1 MNKCKIR
8 FVFYRARFEWRSFLK
23 TRKIHLVDDVINV
36 WTLLIN
42 LPVVIW
48 QERSWNVKKWGKAVW
63 QFIKDCYSHVEVW
76 LPGQNGNFKIFSHD
90 IDTETSSP
98 VFVGTCWTST
108 MRGNEKGTCS
118 RPASEV
124 LKHPERWEYKEY
136 EIDEYQFSRGKLW
149 MQREVANNKGYG
161 FKNFG
166 TFFGLGKL
174 IYEKWKNICSQFCN
188 NYAVMIDLL
197 PIPFK
202 VVSPRRL
209 SRKLPGKM
217 QRIQ

>member
-1 MNKCKIR
+1 MKIR
-8 FVFYRARFEWRSFLK
+8 FVFYKAKFEWRSFLK
-23 TRKIHLVDDVINV
+23 TRKIHLVDDVISW
-36 WTLLIN
+36 WTWIAN
-42 LPVVIW
+42 IGTEP
-48 QERSWNVKKWGKAVW
+48 
-63 QFIKDCYSHVEVW
+63 YSHVEVW
-76 LPGQNGNFKIFSHD
+76 LPDEHGFFTCLVPSVHGCY
-90 IDTETSSP
+90 E
-98 VFVGTCWTST
+98 GTCYTST

-136 EIDEYQFSRGKLW
+136 DIDEYQFTRGKLW

-188 NYAVMIDLL
+188 NYGVMIDLL
-197 PIPFK
+197 PTPFK

-217 QRIQ
+217 RRLV

>member
-1 MNKCKIR
+1 MKVR
-8 FVFYRARFEWRSFLK
+8 FVFYRAKFEWRSFLK
-23 TRKIHLVDDVINV
+23 TRKIHLVDDVISW
-36 WTLLIN
+36 WTFLFN
-42 LPVVIW
+42 WKTGP
-48 QERSWNVKKWGKAVW
+48 
-63 QFIKDCYSHVEVW
+63 YSHVEVW
-76 LPGQNGNFKIFSHD
+76 LPGKDGLFRNPTRAIRCLEA
-90 IDTETSSP
+90 ID
-98 VFVGTCWTST
+98 FYGTCWTST

-136 EIDEYQFSRGKLW
+136 DIDEYQFTRGKLW

-197 PIPFK
+197 PTPFK

-217 QRIQ
+217 RRLV